1 MLQLDVAAVRAR
13 RGTRAGVREGRSERW
28 PRSRRGRGR
37 QAAVEELRWV
47 RRRRGREGSAAVL
60 CGSSGEQ
67 PSERAWR
74 SEARTTGDEIR
85 KLPLARAKPRPFGLA
100 RSPLAARPPLLL
112 APLDKAAHRSASAP
126 DFSHARIPALSRRTY
141 VPLPPPPSSPHS
153 RSPRSPPVAP
163 PHAGAT
169 PSPLRS
175 FSTSAARSRVVATSP
190 VKAKEVPVSRSPSPS
205 SPPRSRRSRRAAAA
219 SIARSRQHV
228 EPATPSCTTLTHLA
242 RHPTLARP
250 ASCAAPTSTRRPSP
264 ASTRSSSTSTTP
276 SSCASLSLSL
286 HLLAEHAHEA
296 ALTRSRVPARSGA
309 GGAGLRA
316 AFGLAESGLKTACIT
331 KLFPTRSHTV
341 AAQGGI
347 NAALGNMTEDDWRW
361 HAYDTV
367 KGSDWLGDQ
376 VRPPTLAARSCTLST
391 GTDMPFPRRTPSTT
405 CAARPVSRRSAP
417 SPRPRRSSR

>member
-126 DFSHARIPALSRRTY
+126 DFSHARIPALSRRAY

-190 VKAKEVPVSRSPSPS
+190 VKAKEVPVSRSPHPLLAAPIPPVEASRGRLHRPLPAARRACDALVHHTDAPCSPS
-205 SPPRSRRSRRAAAA
+205 HPRPTRFLRRADLDQTTISGKYPLIEHEYDAIVVCVPLARSPP
-219 SIARSRQHV
+219 AR
-228 EPATPSCTTLTHLA
+228 
-242 RHPTLARP
+242 
-250 ASCAAPTSTRRPSP
+250 
-264 ASTRSSSTSTTP
+264 
-276 SSCASLSLSL
+276 
-286 HLLAEHAHEA
+286 
-296 ALTRSRVPARSGA
+296 
-309 GGAGLRA
+309 
-316 AFGLAESGLKTACIT
+316 
-331 KLFPTRSHTV
+331 
-341 AAQGGI
+341 
-347 NAALGNMTEDDWRW
+347 
-361 HAYDTV
+361 
-367 KGSDWLGDQ
+367 
-376 VRPPTLAARSCTLST
+376 
-391 GTDMPFPRRTPSTT
+391 
-405 CAARPVSRRSAP
+405 
-417 SPRPRRSSR
+417 